1 MSKKSKSMHKKHAH
15 GIKHIEE
22 EVEEIEKDVHKLE
35 KDVKLFA
42 KFENIVFEIIIILI
56 FGIALGALAGY
67 MVGAS
72 QPVIVDSGNDS
83 ITVTDVTVPVGLG
96 EKIQSYV
103 NTNMLGDPSL
113 SVVITDGNNAP
124 TTVYTFNYKL
134 QQEGITLEEGTF
146 YSTGNNLMAE
156 REPNLEGTTITP
168 GDPETDP
175 TVTTKSETPA
185 VDLFIM
191 SFCPYGLQAVG
202 IFDESI
208 KLLSEEIN
216 FNMGYVIYSD
226 YASGYGLPA
235 TEYCLTEEENYCSM
249 HGIEELNED
258 VRELCIQRDQKD
270 KFWPYM
276 DLLVADYEAG
286 QVSASNIASK
296 WKGYAEAAGV
306 DIAAVEACQASDA
319 ATLLEEQVVLNAR
332 YGVRGS
338 PTALINGTAYNGART
353 SEGFK
358 TAICS
363 SFESAPESCGTE
375 LSDTSQAAAGSC

>member
-1 MSKKSKSMHKKHAH
+1 M
-15 GIKHIEE
+15 KHIEE

-83 ITVTDVTVPVGLG
+83 ITVTDVTVPVGLA
-96 EKIQSYV
+96 EKIESYV
-103 NTNMLGDPSL
+103 NTNLLNDPTVSL
-113 SVVITDGNNAP
+113 IVKDSNTNP
-124 TTVYTFNYKL
+124 QTVYSFGFEI
-134 QQEGITLEEGTF
+134 QQEGIVLEEGTF
-146 YSTGNNLMAE
+146 YSTGNNLILGTE
-156 REPNLEGTTITP
+156 FELEAPLVVP
-168 GDPETDP
+168 GDDTNPTD
-175 TVTTKSETPA
+175 TTGYVKSETPA

-191 SFCPYGLQAVG
+191 SFCPYGLQAAG
-202 IFDESI
+202 IFDEPI

-319 ATLLEEQVVLNAR
+319 ATLLEEQVVLNAT

-353 SEGFK
+353 AEGFK
-358 TAICS
+358 TAVCS

-375 LSDTSQAAAGSC
+375 LSDTTQAAAGSC